1 MKKFSELKVGDKIY
15 LKDEDIKELE
25 VERLEIRKGVTDFL
39 YLYLKNYEYLV
50 IAKRNFNKK
59 FLVYPSSKF
68 NHIYFSTSMDKLLLE
83 CEE

>member
-15 LKDEDIKELE
+15 LKDEDIKESE
-25 VERLEIRKGVTDFL
+25 IERLEIRKGVTDFL

-59 FLVYPSSKF
+59 ILVYPSGKF

-83 CEE
+83 CE